1 MNYEFLSRTFL
12 FQGTS
17 PEETKHMLSCL
28 KATPQSYAKG
38 STIWQVGDQVKAM
51 GLVLNGSGHIENI
64 DMTGNKSILNRIAP
78 GQVFGETYACIPG
91 EKLLIGVTAAEDCQ
105 ILFLEVGKI
114 FHTCPDTCPCHE
126 KLIRNML
133 MVMAKKNLELSRRSL
148 HTAPKSIRGRLLSYF
163 SQEMVQQGS
172 SRFMIPFNR
181 QELADYLGVDRS
193 VIGDIVV
200 QKKAAWFFCQN
211 KMTEFFLENL
221 CRVRHTNILIT
232 KVEDSD
238 EFPRPVLESVSGTCA
253 SVRLDSLI
261 SLAFK
266 TSRSSMV
273 SYIEG
278 GQVFV
283 NGKLITSNGYE
294 PKDGDIIS
302 VRGKGRFIFDGVSH
316 QTKKGRCSVRIMRY
330 V

>member
-38 STIWQVGDQVKAM
+38 STIWQVGDQVKTM
-51 GLVLNGSGHIENI
+51 GLVLNGSVHIENI
-64 DMTGNKSILNRIAP
+64 DMMGNKSILNRIAP

-114 FHTCPDTCPCHE
+114 FRTCPDTCPCHE
-126 KLIRNML
+126 KLIHNML

-172 SRFMIPFNR
+172 SRFTIPFNR
-181 QELADYLGVDRS
+181 QELADYLGVDRTTYVKYETDKS
-193 VIGDIVV
+193 EPTFDTL
-200 QKKAAWFFCQN
+200 QKLADYFGVTVDFLMGRDTIEKPAATMDDELN
-211 KMTEFFLENL
+211 EYLEELKN
-221 CRVRHTNILIT
+221 R
-232 KVEDSD
+232 EDMRML
-238 EFPRPVLESVSGTCA
+238 F
-253 SVRLDSLI
+253 
-261 SLAFK
+261 SLAK
-266 TSRSSMV
+266 GATKEDVMQAV
-273 SYIEG
+273 KIIEALRD
-278 GQVFV
+278 
-283 NGKLITSNGYE
+283 K
-294 PKDGDIIS
+294 
-302 VRGKGRFIFDGVSH
+302 
-316 QTKKGRCSVRIMRY
+316 
-330 V
+330 

>member
-28 KATPQSYAKG
+28 KATPQSFTKG
-38 STIWQVGDQVKAM
+38 STIWQVGDQVKMM
-51 GLVLNGSGHIENI
+51 GLVLNGSVHIESI
-64 DMTGNKSILNRIAP
+64 DMMGNKSILNRIAP

-114 FHTCPDTCPCHE
+114 FRTCPDTCPCHE
-126 KLIRNML
+126 KLIHNML

-172 SRFMIPFNR
+172 SRFTIPFNR

-193 VIGDIVV
+193 ALSNELG
-200 QKKAAWFFCQN
+200 
-211 KMTEFFLENL
+211 KMRKEGIIEVNRNQIHYLERANGYRL
-221 CRVRHTNILIT
+221 YRSKSKNSGYSLYKTLSGGATSCKLTGLSGYTYFKLI
-232 KVEDSD
+232 
-238 EFPRPVLESVSGTCA
+238 PYRN
-253 SVRLDSLI
+253 
-261 SLAFK
+261 
-266 TSRSSMV
+266 
-273 SYIEG
+273 
-278 GQVFV
+278 V
-283 NGKLITSNGYE
+283 NGGKWNL
-294 PKDGDIIS
+294 PIS
-302 VRGKGRFIFDGVSH
+302 AFYTH
-316 QTKKGRCSVRIMRY
+316 TY
-330 V
+330 YY

>member
-51 GLVLNGSGHIENI
+51 GLVLNGSVHIESI

-114 FHTCPDTCPCHE
+114 FRTCPDTCPCHE

-172 SRFMIPFNR
+172 SRFTIPFNR

-193 VIGDIVV
+193 ALSNELG
-200 QKKAAWFFCQN
+200 
-211 KMTEFFLENL
+211 KMRKEGIIEVNRNQIHYLE
-221 CRVRHTNILIT
+221 RV
-232 KVEDSD
+232 
-238 EFPRPVLESVSGTCA
+238 
-253 SVRLDSLI
+253 
-261 SLAFK
+261 
-266 TSRSSMV
+266 
-273 SYIEG
+273 
-278 GQVFV
+278 
-283 NGKLITSNGYE
+283 
-294 PKDGDIIS
+294 
-302 VRGKGRFIFDGVSH
+302 
-316 QTKKGRCSVRIMRY
+316 
-330 V
+330 

>member
-28 KATPQSYAKG
+28 KATPQSFAKG
-38 STIWQVGDQVKAM
+38 STIWQVGDQVKMM
-51 GLVLNGSGHIENI
+51 GLVLNGSVHIESI
-64 DMTGNKSILNRIAP
+64 DMMGNKSILNRIAP

-172 SRFMIPFNR
+172 SRFTIPFNR
-181 QELADYLGVDRS
+181 QVP
-193 VIGDIVV
+193 I
-200 QKKAAWFFCQN
+200 
-211 KMTEFFLENL
+211 
-221 CRVRHTNILIT
+221 
-232 KVEDSD
+232 
-238 EFPRPVLESVSGTCA
+238 
-253 SVRLDSLI
+253 
-261 SLAFK
+261 
-266 TSRSSMV
+266 
-273 SYIEG
+273 
-278 GQVFV
+278 
-283 NGKLITSNGYE
+283 
-294 PKDGDIIS
+294 
-302 VRGKGRFIFDGVSH
+302 
-316 QTKKGRCSVRIMRY
+316 
-330 V
+330 